1 MTSVPPLQLTVISK
15 CRGKV
20 IAEMKKKKKSF
31 ECVVGRSAK
40 TLTAYDG
47 LMLIQENAM
56 SLRT

>member
-20 IAEMKKKKKSF
+20 ITEMKKKKSF
-31 ECVVGRSAK
+31 ECVLGRSAK

-47 LMLIQENAM
+47 LMLIQENAR